1 MKIDTVLIIDDEIEV
16 CLLLQNYLLRKNKK
30 AEFATNI
37 RDGIEKFKLLK
48 PDLLILDHNLS
59 KEYGTENIPVFK
71 SINSSS
77 VVVIISALSN
87 IKNEALQRG
96 ADFFIEKPIS
106 YNSIYNTIN
115 TK

>member
-16 CLLLQNYLLRKNKK
+16 CILLQNYLLRKNKK

-37 RDGIEKFKLLK
+37 RDGIEKFKILK

-59 KEYGTENIPVFK
+59 REYGTENIPVFK
-71 SINSSS
+71 SINSAS
-77 VVVIISALSN
+77 VVVIISALST
-87 IKNEALQRG
+87 IKNEALKRG
-96 ADFFIEKPIS
+96 ADYFIEKPIS